1 LSRRNDLVLNVRP
14 KDLLDRARGPAP
26 GAERVRRRRRALR
39 PVPPAW
45 RTCRVTMSHTFF
57 FAIVG
62 VWIGGLAILL
72 AVALALRW
80 S

>member
-1 LSRRNDLVLNVRP
+1 VLNVRP
-14 KDLLDRARGPAP
+14 KDLLDRARGSAALA
-26 GAERVRRRRRALR
+26 GRVTRRRRALH

-45 RTCRVTMSHTFF
+45 RTCRLTVSRRSF

-62 VWIGGLAILL
+62 AWLGGLAILL
-72 AVALALRW
+72 AVALTFRW

>member
-1 LSRRNDLVLNVRP
+1 LSTEERVLNVRP
-14 KDLLDRARGPAP
+14 KDLLDRARGSAVTVIRI
-26 GAERVRRRRRALR
+26 ERRRRGLR

-62 VWIGGLAILL
+62 AWIGGLAIVL
-72 AVALALRW
+72 AVALTLRW

>member
-1 LSRRNDLVLNVRP
+1 VLNVRP
-14 KDLLDRARGPAP
+14 KDLLDRARGPA
-26 GAERVRRRRRALR
+26 ATVKRVERRRRALH

-45 RTCRVTMSHTFF
+45 RTCRVTMSRAFF

-62 VWIGGLAILL
+62 AWIGGLAILL
-72 AVALALRW
+72 AVALTFRW

>member
-1 LSRRNDLVLNVRP
+1 MLNVRP
-14 KDLLDRARGPAP
+14 KDLLDRAP
-26 GAERVRRRRRALR
+26 GSAATVIRIERRRRELR

-62 VWIGGLAILL
+62 AWIGGLAIVL
-72 AVALALRW
+72 AVALTLRW

>member
-1 LSRRNDLVLNVRP
+1 MLNIRP
-14 KDLLDRARGPAP
+14 KDLLDGAGGPAA
-26 GAERVRRRRRALR
+26 GAQRIGRRRRALY

-45 RTCRVTMSHTFF
+45 RTCRVTMSRTFF

-62 VWIGGLAILL
+62 AWIGGLAIVL
-72 AVALALRW
+72 AVALTLRW

>member
-1 LSRRNDLVLNVRP
+1 VLNVRP
-14 KDLLDRARGPAP
+14 KDLLGRAGKLTPA
-26 GAERVRRRRRALR
+26 GRRVTRARRALR

-45 RTCRVTMSHTFF
+45 RTCRLTMSDGYF

-62 VWIGGLAILL
+62 AWIGGLAILL
-72 AVALALRW
+72 AVALTVRW

>member
-1 LSRRNDLVLNVRP
+1 LSTEERVLNVRP
-14 KDLLDRARGPAP
+14 KDLLDRARGSAA
-26 GAERVRRRRRALR
+26 GTERITRRCRGLR
-39 PVPPAW
+39 PAPPAW

-62 VWIGGLAILL
+62 AWIGGLAIVL
-72 AVALALRW
+72 AVALTLRW